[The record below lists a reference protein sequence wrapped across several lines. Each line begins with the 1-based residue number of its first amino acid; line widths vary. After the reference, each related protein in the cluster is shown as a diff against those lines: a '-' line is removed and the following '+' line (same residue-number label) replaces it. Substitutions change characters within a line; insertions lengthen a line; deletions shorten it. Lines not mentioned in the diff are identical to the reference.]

1 MSGASLTQR
10 TGTSTG
16 WAAGWAA
23 GACPPCHPSVTG
35 SRRSWQGGDGR
46 CIVLPCRCSGRYE
59 ASIPRGAA
67 AQATQLTGESPLYPA
82 PGRAETFKAARSCNV
97 SWHRFNALLG
107 TAPAAAKPQP
117 SGMRLGEAL
126 QDPHPGQEGT
136 VSSLGGGRVVH
147 RACRGQFGAG
157 LGCGSH
163 TLSARRR
170 EVVLPTQAV
179 IMGGQGQDLEDLTLS
194 LIKVP
199 PHSTAASLAGPGTQ
213 P

>member
-1 MSGASLTQR
+1 M
-10 TGTSTG
+10 
-16 WAAGWAA
+16 
-23 GACPPCHPSVTG
+23 
-35 SRRSWQGGDGR
+35 
-46 CIVLPCRCSGRYE
+46 
-59 ASIPRGAA
+59 
-67 AQATQLTGESPLYPA
+67 
-82 PGRAETFKAARSCNV
+82 
-97 SWHRFNALLG
+97 
-107 TAPAAAKPQP
+107 
-117 SGMRLGEAL
+117 
-126 QDPHPGQEGT
+126 
-136 VSSLGGGRVVH
+136 VH